1 MGTCE
6 GNEKGDSGGGGE
18 WDFALVLNPIKKFHL

>member
-6 GNEKGDSGGGGE
+6 GNKKGDRGRGGE
-18 WDFALVLNPIKKFHL
+18 WDFALVSNPIQKFHL